1 MVTQI
6 FGFICNK
13 LINDGVYMLL
23 LLLLH
28 IINVSTWVKC
38 ILDQKL

>member
-23 LLLLH
+23 LLLH